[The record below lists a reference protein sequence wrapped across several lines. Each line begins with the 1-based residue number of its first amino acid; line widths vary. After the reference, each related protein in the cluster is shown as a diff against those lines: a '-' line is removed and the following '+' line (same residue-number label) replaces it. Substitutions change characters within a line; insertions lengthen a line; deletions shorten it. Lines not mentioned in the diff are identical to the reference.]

1 MPGPGFEPGLLRPQR
16 SVLTTRRSRLTIP
29 LTGFLRCRQQC
40 PFSLIVYFLFT
51 TMFFQGFV
59 HTCQSSF
66 IVRVSNSK
74 AETTILSSTS
84 IFGLVLSLVII
95 NRVMIN
101 WRNAKI
107 IINLRDLT

>member
-1 MPGPGFEPGLLRPQR
+1 MIEIR
-16 SVLTTRRSRLTIP
+16 
-29 LTGFLRCRQQC
+29 TGFLRSQKQC
-40 PFSLIVYFLFT
+40 LFALSFYFDFT
-51 TMFFQGFV
+51 TMVFQGFV
-59 HTCQSSF
+59 YTCQSSF

-84 IFGLVLSLVII
+84 IFGLLLNLVNI

-107 IINLRDLT
+107 LRNLRDLT

>member
-1 MPGPGFEPGLLRPQR
+1 MEISTHFFRYQ
-16 SVLTTRRSRLTIP
+16 
-29 LTGFLRCRQQC
+29 QQC
-40 PFSLIVYFLFT
+40 LFSLSFYFVFT
-51 TMFFQGFV
+51 RMVFKGFV
-59 HTCQSSF
+59 YTCQSSF

>member
-1 MPGPGFEPGLLRPQR
+1 M
-16 SVLTTRRSRLTIP
+16 V
-29 LTGFLRCRQQC
+29 
-40 PFSLIVYFLFT
+40 
-51 TMFFQGFV
+51 FQGFV
-59 HTCQSSF
+59 YTCQSSF